1 MGASRQ
7 KRSVASKPIHLYQV
21 TTSQS
26 QIVLRKPEAEGEPED
41 KPASLTMF
49 REEDVDGELE
59 DDTTFQ
65 SHTQVGGSGAAA
77 GADDGMTEAERKEA
91 AEHEVAKSR
100 M

>member
-1 MGASRQ
+1 
-7 KRSVASKPIHLYQV
+7 
-21 TTSQS
+21 
-26 QIVLRKPEAEGEPED
+26 
-41 KPASLTMF
+41 MF

-77 GADDGMTEAERKEA
+77 GADDGMTEAERKAA

>member
-1 MGASRQ
+1 
-7 KRSVASKPIHLYQV
+7 
-21 TTSQS
+21 
-26 QIVLRKPEAEGEPED
+26 
-41 KPASLTMF
+41 MF

-65 SHTQVGGSGAAA
+65 SHTQVGGSGAAV
-77 GADDGMTEAERKEA
+77 GADDGMTEAERKAA